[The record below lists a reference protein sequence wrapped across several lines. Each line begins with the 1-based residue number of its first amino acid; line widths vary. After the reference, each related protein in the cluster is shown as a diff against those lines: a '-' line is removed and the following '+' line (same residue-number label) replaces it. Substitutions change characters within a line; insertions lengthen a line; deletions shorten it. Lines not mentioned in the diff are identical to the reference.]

1 MKSQIKLI
9 NFTESTCKRF
19 RLEGMRSLR
28 RVKRAV
34 WTCCKFNRRLSCVHE
49 LMTWNIFYSAFP
61 FSRIFIFRFLNAIWK
76 GFFSPSSS
84 AFRIATEQQ
93 KNRDIYDERKI
104 IKEFLIIV
112 NLYCNLTFVI
122 NVLEEVGVNKLF
134 IRTMTTQLRRL
145 SSCFKFISQKN
156 AFH

>member
-1 MKSQIKLI
+1 MQFEKDFFLHRRRHSGSQ
-9 NFTESTCKRF
+9 
-19 RLEGMRSLR
+19 RSS
-28 RVKRAV
+28 K
-34 WTCCKFNRRLSCVHE
+34 
-49 LMTWNIFYSAFP
+49 
-61 FSRIFIFRFLNAIWK
+61 
-76 GFFSPSSS
+76 
-84 AFRIATEQQ
+84 